1 MKRIFLLIFLA
12 ISTLAVS
19 QNKVQ
24 TNAKNN
30 YLLAENY
37 YREGAYEKATQIYKK
52 LYTSSP
58 FNTTYLSRLISCY
71 QETDQFILA
80 ENLLKGRIKANKSQA
95 YLYVYLG
102 YNYQRQQQ
110 TEKAS
115 ENYKL
120 ALNSLDKIPSYG
132 GIIGRLFKD
141 YNLLD
146 NAILAYEKAMEANK
160 NANYNFQIAQIY
172 GEKGDFKK
180 MFESYIDLVDKNEQ
194 YFDLVQRYTSK
205 YITDDAENEANI
217 LFRKTLLRK
226 SASNPKDVWNTL
238 LSWLFTQQKDYN
250 KAFIQEKALYQR
262 SVQDLNAIF
271 TIGKIAFENKFFEAA
286 KQCFDFIV
294 EKSSTKSETINAH
307 LFLMK
312 IAIET
317 KNPETENL
325 FKKLFLAFGKN
336 SATIKLQVA
345 YADYLTFTKN
355 EPLQAN
361 TVLEEA
367 LSYANSK
374 FDKARIKLK
383 LGDVL
388 VFTNKFNKALI
399 YFSQIQTQLKNH
411 QLAQEARFKV
421 AQTSY
426 FKGDFEWAK
435 AQLKVLKG
443 STTQLIANDAVNLFL
458 KISDNEPVDSIP
470 SGLKQL
476 AKAELLAF
484 QNKDEAALSELN
496 SLFTRKDIFING
508 FIPSEVIYDDVLFFK
523 AKLLIKQQKYTEAIT
538 ALDKIIAADNQSF
551 LTDDVYFM
559 MAETYNNH
567 LKNSE
572 KAQEYYQKIIFDY
585 TSSIYL
591 VDARK
596 KFRKLR
602 GDNVSQ

>member
-12 ISTLAVS
+12 INTLAVS

-80 ENLLKGRIKANKSQA
+80 ENLLKSRIKANRSQA

-120 ALNSLDKIPSYG
+120 ALNSLDKMPSYG

-226 SASNPKDVWNTL
+226 SASNPKDVWNVL

-250 KAFIQEKALYQR
+250 KAFIQENALYQR
-262 SVQDLNAIF
+262 NTQDLGAIF
-271 TIGKIAFENKFFEAA
+271 TLGKIAFENNSFEAA

-294 EKSSTKSETINAH
+294 EKSSTKSEAINAH

-325 FKKLFLAFGKN
+325 FKKLFLVFGKN
-336 SATIKLQVA
+336 SSTIKLQVA

-355 EPLQAN
+355 EPQQAN

-411 QLAQEARFKV
+411 ELAQEARFKV

-484 QNKDEAALSELN
+484 QNKDKAALSELN

-523 AKLLIKQQKYTEAIT
+523 AKLLIKQKKYEEAIT
-538 ALDKIIAADNQSF
+538 ALNKIIAADNQGF

-572 KAQEYYQKIIFDY
+572 KAQEYYQKIIFDH

>member
-205 YITDDAENEANI
+205 YITDDSENEANI

-262 SVQDLNAIF
+262 NTQDLGAIF
-271 TIGKIAFENKFFEAA
+271 TLGKIAFENKFFEAA

-325 FKKLFLAFGKN
+325 FTNLFLAFGKN

-411 QLAQEARFKV
+411 ELAQEARFKV

-538 ALDKIIAADNQSF
+538 ALDKIIAADNQGF

>member
-12 ISTLAVS
+12 INTLAVS

-37 YREGAYEKATQIYKK
+37 YREGDYEKATQIYKK

-80 ENLLKGRIKANKSQA
+80 ENLLKSRIKANKSQA

-110 TEKAS
+110 AEKAS

-120 ALNSLDKIPSYG
+120 ALNSLDKMPSYG

-226 SASNPKDVWNTL
+226 SASNPKDVWNVL

-250 KAFIQEKALYQR
+250 KAFIQENALYQR
-262 SVQDLNAIF
+262 NTQDLGAIF
-271 TIGKIAFENKFFEAA
+271 TLGKIAFENNSFEAA

-325 FKKLFLAFGKN
+325 FKKLFLVFGKN
-336 SATIKLQVA
+336 SSTIKLQVA
-345 YADYLTFTKN
+345 YADYLTFSKN
-355 EPLQAN
+355 EPQQAN

-411 QLAQEARFKV
+411 ELAQEARFKV

-484 QNKDEAALSELN
+484 QNKDKAALSELN

-523 AKLLIKQQKYTEAIT
+523 AKLLIKQKKYEEAIT
-538 ALDKIIAADNQSF
+538 ALNKIIAADNQGF

-572 KAQEYYQKIIFDY
+572 KAQEYYQKIIFDH